1 MLKTKPQNNTSDI
14 DLIATYKASGDLD
27 VLGELYQRYMY
38 LVYGVSLKYFKTSE
52 DAQDAVMQIFEL
64 LIDKLR
70 KHEVQNFKS
79 WLHVLTKN
87 YCLMALRSR
96 KTGMASLV
104 DFASLDME
112 NEALAHHDNETELE
126 QNIVKLEECIKKL
139 KDDQKRCVELF
150 YLENKCYQEIVK
162 LTNFELKKVKSYIQN
177 GKRNLKI
184 CIERSEK

>member
-1 MLKTKPQNNTSDI
+1 MNKSSFSHISPDN
-14 DLIATYKASGDLD
+14 DLILKYKETDDLA
-27 VLGELYQRYMY
+27 VLGELYQRYMH
-38 LVYGVSLKYFKTSE
+38 LVYGVSLKYFKNRD

-64 LIDKLR
+64 LIDKLH

-96 KTGMASLV
+96 QSGMSAPIEFSSLN
-104 DFASLDME
+104 ME
-112 NEALAHHDNETELE
+112 NEALSHHDNETELE

-150 YLENKCYQEIVK
+150 YLEKKCYQEIVK

-184 CIERSEK
+184 CIERSEE